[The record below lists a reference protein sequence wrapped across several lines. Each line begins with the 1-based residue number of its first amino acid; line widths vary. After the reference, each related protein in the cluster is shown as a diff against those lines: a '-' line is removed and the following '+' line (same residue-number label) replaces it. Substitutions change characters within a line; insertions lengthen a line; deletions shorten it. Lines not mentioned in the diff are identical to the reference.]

1 MLRKLYYAIPSSW
14 RFWVRRLV
22 FLPEDL
28 LSFKNELAPPK
39 GLIYTGRGDFLG
51 QGKMYVELFKSHG
64 GLKPNANILDIGSG
78 IGRVSIPLTNY
89 LNSDAIYE
97 GFDVIQLGVNWC
109 KKNITS
115 RYSNFRFTYVPLL
128 NDLYRDSGEDAA
140 NYSFNYPDQYFDFSC
155 SVSVFTHMLPRE
167 VENYFNELNRVMKSG
182 GIVFA
187 TFFILNEENKK
198 YMNQNS
204 DFNFNHKMDG
214 YYLMDAKVKGANVA
228 FEEGY
233 LMNEIIKSNHFKI
246 KIANYGHWCG
256 RDKAKSFDF
265 QDVLI
270 LEKI

>member
-28 LSFKNELAPPK
+28 MSSKKELVPPK

-51 QGKMYVELFKSHG
+51 QGKNYVELFKSYG
-64 GLKPNANILDIGSG
+64 ELKSDAKVLDIGSG

-89 LNSDAIYE
+89 LNKDAVYE
-97 GFDVIQLGVNWC
+97 GFDVIELGVNWC

-115 RYSNFRFTYVPLL
+115 KYPNFNFTYVPLL

-140 NYSFNYPDQYFDFSC
+140 NYSFHYPDHLFDFSC
-155 SVSVFTHMLPRE
+155 SVSVFTHMLPKE

-182 GIVFA
+182 GTVFA
-187 TFFILNEENKK
+187 TFFILNEENKA

-228 FEEGY
+228 FEENY
-233 LMNEIIKSNHFKI
+233 LMKNIEF
-246 KIANYGHWCG
+246 
-256 RDKAKSFDF
+256 
-265 QDVLI
+265 
-270 LEKI
+270 